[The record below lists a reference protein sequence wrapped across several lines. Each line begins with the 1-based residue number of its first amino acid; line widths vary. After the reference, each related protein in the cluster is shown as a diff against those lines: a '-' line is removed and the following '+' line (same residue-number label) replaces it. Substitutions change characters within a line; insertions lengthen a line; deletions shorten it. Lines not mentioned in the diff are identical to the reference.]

1 MMDDFEKKL
10 DEALKGVFEKPSIIS
25 ELLNCLET
33 VKKRLEYRV
42 DNPKSTFVFHY
53 YAGAGRSVTPVGAL
67 RLLLPKKVGQW
78 TEPHMDIIQFQF
90 SVTKKYEGGFPV
102 RMWVPGG
109 KIHICDDLDKM
120 QKVVIELID
129 NNPHIMMVIVHA
141 KDLKEK

>member
-10 DEALKGVFEKPSIIS
+10 DEALKGVFEKPSIMS

-33 VKKRLEYRV
+33 VKKRLELRV
-42 DNPKSTFVFHY
+42 DNPKATFIFHY
-53 YAGAGRSVTPVGAL
+53 DAGRSSTPVGAL

-78 TEPHMDIIQFQF
+78 TEPYMDIIQFQF
-90 SVTKKYEGGFPV
+90 SVTKKDKGGFPI

-120 QKVVIELID
+120 QNVVIELID
-129 NNPHIMMVIVHA
+129 NNPHIMMVIV
-141 KDLKEK
+141 LTTCQR